1 MREEDELRGYTYHGA
16 ETDEVARARAIEM
29 PMSPKK
35 TYEVM
40 NAIRGLPLEKA
51 KLLLVDDIE
60 ERRAIPFRRYNQET
74 AHKTGIG
81 PGRYPKKVC
90 RTVLQ
95 VLQNA
100 EANAEYEGI
109 DTDDLVIRVA
119 SCARGRIRKANMP
132 RAHGRATAW
141 NEQTTNVEIVLA
153 ERGK

>member
-1 MREEDELRGYTYHGA
+1 MRGYTYHTT
-16 ETDEVARARAIEM
+16 ETDEVARARAIEV

-51 KLLLVDDIE
+51 KSLLEDVLE

-74 AHKTGIG
+74 AHKRGTG
-81 PGRYPKKVC
+81 PGRYPKKVA
-90 RTVLQ
+90 RQVLQ
-95 VLQNA
+95 ILQNA

-109 DTDDLVIRVA
+109 DTDELVVRVA
-119 SCARGRIRKANMP
+119 ACARGRIKKANMP

-153 ERGK
+153 ERKG